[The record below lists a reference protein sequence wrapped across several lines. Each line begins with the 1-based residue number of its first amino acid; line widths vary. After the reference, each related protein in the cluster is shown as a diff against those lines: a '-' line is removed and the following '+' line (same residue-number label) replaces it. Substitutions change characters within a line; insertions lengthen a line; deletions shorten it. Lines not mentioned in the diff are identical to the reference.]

1 MNFEQIASLIKEGY
15 TQEQIIRINSI
26 LGAPAPAD
34 PKPETK
40 PAANTDTGTDTNTKK
55 PEEQTAPAET
65 ETQKMLKEMLGL
77 MQKGFVNNLGTSGGK
92 ETDTAEQALIAA
104 VLNP

>member
-26 LGAPAPAD
+26 LGAPAPAEK
-34 PKPETK
+34 KPET
-40 PAANTDTGTDTNTKK
+40 NTNTDTNTGTGTNPEK
-55 PEEQTAPAET
+55 PADQPAPAET

-77 MQKGFVNNLGTSGGK
+77 MQKGFVNNLGTPGGK

>member
-26 LGAPAPAD
+26 LGAPAPAEK
-34 PKPETK
+34 KPETNT
-40 PAANTDTGTDTNTKK
+40 NTDTGTKTDPEK
-55 PEEQTAPAET
+55 PADQAAPAET

-92 ETDTAEQALIAA
+92 ENDTAEQALIAA

>member
-15 TQEQIIRINSI
+15 TQEQIIRINTI
-26 LGAPAPAD
+26 LSAPAPAEK
-34 PKPETK
+34 KPETK
-40 PAANTDTGTDTNTKK
+40 PNTGTDTGTDTGMKK
-55 PEEQTAPAET
+55 PEEQTAPAEN
-65 ETQKMLKEMLGL
+65 ETQKMLKEMMGL
-77 MQKGFVNNLGTSGGK
+77 MQKTLVNNLGTPGGK